1 MRARARRDRR
11 ETLVAWR
18 GMMAT
23 RRGRCDVRG
32 AVEGWW
38 MDDSLCV
45 CAMCASGGVGGRR
58 ARAGRRPT
66 IDRCMVCVTLETDL
80 GRRRLA
86 RDARRFFRKTLISS
100 TRRLLWK
107 LASTSSSVSY
117 SRRTRASWMS
127 SARCVRVLSLVSTS
141 RAGVVDV
148 RREGASLLWS
158 GVSMRLCT
166 CACYENVRTDGVAF
180 LTIRQGCFSITT
192 IFSHSQTVVLC
203 GSCSAVLCQ
212 PTGGKARLTE
222 GCEFRQ
228 KGN

>member
-1 MRARARRDRR
+1 MRAWGAMRARARGDRR

-127 SARCVRVLSLVSTS
+127 SARVASPSRPSSATAKRWCCAGRARRFCVNRLV
-141 RAGVVDV
+141 V
-148 RREGASLLWS
+148 RRASPKAASSAKRAIKHW
-158 GVSMRLCT
+158 R
-166 CACYENVRTDGVAF
+166 R
-180 LTIRQGCFSITT
+180 CF
-192 IFSHSQTVVLC
+192 HV
-203 GSCSAVLCQ
+203 
-212 PTGGKARLTE
+212 
-222 GCEFRQ
+222 
-228 KGN
+228 